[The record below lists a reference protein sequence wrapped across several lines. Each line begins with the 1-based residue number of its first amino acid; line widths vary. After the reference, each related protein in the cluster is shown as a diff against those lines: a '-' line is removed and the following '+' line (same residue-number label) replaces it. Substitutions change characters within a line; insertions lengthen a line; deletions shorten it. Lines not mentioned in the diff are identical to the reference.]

1 MGTAGY
7 LRPGRVMPSGEHPP
21 RCHGLRIILPVEDGG
36 DVLGVQAVEMQV
48 QLTAGGGKCGRASP
62 RLCERLGGPRQ
73 LRGAG
78 GRLPG
83 GIMARAAS
91 ACERCRRM

>member
-1 MGTAGY
+1 
-7 LRPGRVMPSGEHPP
+7 MPSGEHPP